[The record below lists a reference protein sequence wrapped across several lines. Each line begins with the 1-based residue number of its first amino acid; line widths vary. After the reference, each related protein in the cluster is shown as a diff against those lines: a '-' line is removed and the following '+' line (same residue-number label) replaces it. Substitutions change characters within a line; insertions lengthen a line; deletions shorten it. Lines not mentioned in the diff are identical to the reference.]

1 VGLCSNGRPVDFPT
15 PGGTMNDAEEQERQP
30 TPQEVWDAYVDTL
43 TWQKHH
49 LDQSS
54 WSAFLRGGSL
64 KISAEQVLKEVQ
76 QRIEAAGDS
85 PKAAKLE
92 RQIRRAYEHV
102 GTHAGTVTASGVS
115 PKKKRTKSGKLTYE
129 SDKLQKVAANLTGDV
144 TLKWLTSV
152 SPLSTRSRSPAG
164 FLHQLYKQGEY
175 VLVFDVF
182 ESQGDLWEHKGAI
195 ANLSVNYLQ
204 RRHQN
209 VWYASQPVD
218 GQFHWNPR
226 EQKQS
231 RRSEE
236 SVTSWRYAVL
246 ESDAAPKDLWLKVL
260 VQLPIPIAAIYD
272 SGGNSI
278 HALILINA
286 NSKAEWD
293 RIVRGDL
300 AELIVPLGSDLSA
313 MTAIRLTRLPNCHRG
328 ETGKMQQLLYLNPNP
343 DYTPIVDRPVHKG
356 GD

>member
-1 VGLCSNGRPVDFPT
+1 MALPT
-15 PGGTMNDAEEQERQP
+15 PGGTMNDAEEEKRQP
-30 TPQEVWDAYVDTL
+30 TPLEVWVQYVNSL

-49 LDQSS
+49 LDSSS
-54 WSAFLRGGSL
+54 WRAFLRAGSL
-64 KISAEQVLKEVQ
+64 KIAAEDVLKEVE

-102 GTHAGTVTASGVS
+102 GTHAGAVTASGVS
-115 PKKKRTKSGKLTYE
+115 PKLTRTKSRKLAYE
-129 SDKLQKVAANLTGDV
+129 PDKLQKVAANLAGDV
-144 TLKWLTSV
+144 TLKWLASV

-164 FLHQLYKQGEY
+164 FLHQLYKEGEY

-182 ESQGDLWEHKGAI
+182 ESQGRLWKHNGAV
-195 ANLSVNYLQ
+195 ANLSVNHLQ

-218 GQFHWNPR
+218 GQYHWNPR
-226 EQKQS
+226 EQKRS

-278 HALILINA
+278 HALIMINA
-286 NSKAEWD
+286 DSKTEWD

-300 AELIVPLGSDLSA
+300 AELIVPLGSDLNA

-343 DYTPIVDRPVHKG
+343 DYTPIVNRPVHKG